1 MNTTDLAQRHRA
13 ATTRH
18 LNVRGLISLLTALSF
33 LIMATSGLILFIV
46 PQGRIASWV
55 DWRFLG
61 LAREQWGDM
70 HISTSLLF
78 VLAGVWHTAINWR
91 ALVGYFRDRTR
102 KTVALKG
109 ELAVAALMT
118 LFFTVGAVYR
128 IPPVSYVLALN
139 EAVKNTWIG
148 SPADE
153 PVVAHG
159 ELLALSVFAKK
170 ADIPLEP
177 ALVELRRQGIRVA
190 GPDEKVLDIARNN
203 GISPAG
209 LYQRIEKLA
218 GLNADVLWDEQRVID
233 RYDGKGIG
241 RRTLAEL
248 CAETGIDTAL
258 AVRKLDKG
266 GLKAGPDE
274 TLKALADRSTQ
285 APIEVL
291 KTVLVGEPMR
301 K

>member
-1 MNTTDLAQRHRA
+1 MNTTEFASRSNPIAERRLH
-13 ATTRH
+13 
-18 LNVRGLISLLTALSF
+18 VRGLISLLTALSF

-118 LFFTVGAVYR
+118 VFFTVGAVYK

-139 EAVKNTWIG
+139 ETVKSAWVRT
-148 SPADE
+148 PADE

-159 ELLALSVFAKK
+159 ELLAFSAFAKK
-170 ADIPLEP
+170 ADIPLDA
-177 ALVELRRQGIRVA
+177 ALAELRRQGVRVA
-190 GPDEKVLDIARNN
+190 GPDEKLIDIARNN
-203 GISPAG
+203 DTSPAA

-218 GLNADVLWDEQRVID
+218 LSSAVVLWDEPRVTD

-241 RRTLAEL
+241 RRTLADL
-248 CAETGIDTAL
+248 CTETGVDTAL
-258 AVRKLDKG
+258 AVRKLTER
-266 GLKAGPDE
+266 GLKASPED
-274 TLKALADRSTQ
+274 TLKALADQSAQT
-285 APIEVL
+285 PIDVL
-291 KTVLVGEPMR
+291 KIVLVGEAMR

>member
-1 MNTTDLAQRHRA
+1 MNANKPVTQRRLH
-13 ATTRH
+13 
-18 LNVRGLISLLTALSF
+18 VRGLISLLTALSF
-33 LIMATSGLILFIV
+33 LIMAISGITLFIV
-46 PQGRIASWV
+46 PQGRIANWV

-78 VLAGVWHTAINWR
+78 VLAGVWHTVINWR

-102 KTVALKG
+102 KTVVLKG
-109 ELAVAALMT
+109 ELAVAALT
-118 LFFTVGAVYR
+118 TVFFTVGAVYK
-128 IPPVSYVLALN
+128 IPPVSYVLSLN
-139 EAVKNTWIG
+139 ESVKNAWIQ

-159 ELLALSVFAKK
+159 ELLAFSAFAKK

-177 ALVELRRQGIRVA
+177 ALAELRRQGIRIA
-190 GPDEKVLDIARNN
+190 GPEEKVIDIARSN
-203 GISPAG
+203 GTSPAA

-218 GLNADVLWDEQRVID
+218 VNTTVVLWDEQRVTD

-241 RRTLAEL
+241 RRTLADL
-248 CAETGIDTAL
+248 CTETGVDTAL
-258 AVRKLDKG
+258 AVRKLAER
-266 GLKAGPDE
+266 GLNASLED
-274 TLKALADRSTQ
+274 TLKALAEQSAQ
-285 APIEVL
+285 APIDVL
-291 KTVLVGEPMR
+291 KIVLVGEEIR

>member
-1 MNTTDLAQRHRA
+1 MNASDPVTKRRLH
-13 ATTRH
+13 
-18 LNVRGLISLLTALSF
+18 VRGLISLLTALSF
-33 LIMATSGLILFIV
+33 LIMATSGVVLFIV

-78 VLAGVWHTAINWR
+78 VLAGVWHTVINWR

-102 KTVALKG
+102 KTVVLKG

-118 LFFTVGAVYR
+118 VFFTVGAVYK

-139 EAVKNTWIG
+139 ETIKSAWIR

-159 ELLALSVFAKK
+159 ELLAFSTFAKK

-177 ALVELRRQGIRVA
+177 ALAELRRQGIRIA
-190 GPDEKVLDIARNN
+190 GPEEKVIDIARNN
-203 GISPAG
+203 GTSPAA

-218 GLNADVLWDEQRVID
+218 VSTAVVLWDEQRVID

-241 RRTLAEL
+241 RRTLADL
-248 CAETGIDTAL
+248 CGETGMDTTL
-258 AVRKLDKG
+258 AIHKLAER
-266 GLKAGPDE
+266 GLKAGPED
-274 TLKALADRSTQ
+274 TLKALADQSAQT
-285 APIEVL
+285 PIDVL
-291 KTVLVGEPMR
+291 KMVLVGEAMR